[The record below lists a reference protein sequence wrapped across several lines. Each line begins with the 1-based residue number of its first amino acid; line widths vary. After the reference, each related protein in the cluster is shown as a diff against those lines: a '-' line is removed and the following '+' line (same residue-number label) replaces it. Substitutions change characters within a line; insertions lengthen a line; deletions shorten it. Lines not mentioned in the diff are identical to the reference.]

1 MAESRIGLPW
11 LIGKPVLLEPHR
23 GTAPL
28 GPPRVKPWRIG
39 AAWGVSLPFV
49 RIRQNSTRATFPLSP
64 AIGIHM
70 TSYVE
75 GALVKDEKIIHLG
88 HISLWS
94 LWHIIALGIL
104 LLPAFGL
111 GLIFLIIAYVRYKT
125 TELAITTKRVIVKH
139 GFIRRR
145 TVEININKVE
155 SIQVDQEVMGRM
167 FNFGTLVIA
176 GAGNPQAPITGISSP
191 MAFRKAFIEAQD
203 QAKSG
208 A

>member
-1 MAESRIGLPW
+1 
-11 LIGKPVLLEPHR
+11 
-23 GTAPL
+23 
-28 GPPRVKPWRIG
+28 
-39 AAWGVSLPFV
+39 
-49 RIRQNSTRATFPLSP
+49 
-64 AIGIHM
+64 M

-75 GALVKDEKIIHLG
+75 GALVKDEKIVHLG

-94 LWHIIALGIL
+94 LWHLFALGLL
-104 LLPAFGL
+104 LLPVFGL
-111 GLIFLIIAYVRYKT
+111 GLIFWILAYVRYKT

-155 SIQVDQEVMGRM
+155 SIQVDQEILGRV

-176 GAGNPQAPITGISSP
+176 GAGDPQAPIAGISSP

-208 A
+208 V